1 LNNAIHH
8 VHRQQRIYLDTL
20 LLLHKSIL
28 PDQCRKRF
36 NEPIFF
42 AAQVIYRQ
50 CHIRHL
56 ESYTDFIYP
65 KAIQLIEALEC
76 VRHITK
82 SQYVLQEK
90 SGAFSFSSL
99 FSSSSSSWYMKVPDR
114 TVLEPALTQFSK
126 CWAQFEDTLYDC
138 YVNTVFGNTTPKP
151 IPLEIKSPLPQAL
164 FQDSFTQLLPLAL
177 ERAIQQNAI
186 DVNLILTL
194 DPVAFIAVPRL
205 ALLAGMTWLSHMTGW
220 RNQNKHGLPIW
231 IQTNSILLE
240 KITQSLDLLE
250 FQLLQTKSDETSHLN
265 FVQVFSNLEKSFIMG
280 KTEEMSGLERCIF
293 LDICKVADNILSS
306 VHARAFSNILYHLF
320 SHFGIEYDQDY
331 DQDAVPLESTVI
343 DLAI

>member
-1 LNNAIHH
+1 
-8 VHRQQRIYLDTL
+8 
-20 LLLHKSIL
+20 
-28 PDQCRKRF
+28 
-36 NEPIFF
+36 
-42 AAQVIYRQ
+42 
-50 CHIRHL
+50 
-56 ESYTDFIYP
+56 
-65 KAIQLIEALEC
+65 
-76 VRHITK
+76 
-82 SQYVLQEK
+82 
-90 SGAFSFSSL
+90 
-99 FSSSSSSWYMKVPDR
+99 MKVPDR
-114 TVLEPALTQFSK
+114 AVLEPALTQFSK

-240 KITQSLDLLE
+240 KIAQSLDLLE

-331 DQDAVPLESTVI
+331 DQDAVPLESTVM
-343 DLAI
+343 DLAV